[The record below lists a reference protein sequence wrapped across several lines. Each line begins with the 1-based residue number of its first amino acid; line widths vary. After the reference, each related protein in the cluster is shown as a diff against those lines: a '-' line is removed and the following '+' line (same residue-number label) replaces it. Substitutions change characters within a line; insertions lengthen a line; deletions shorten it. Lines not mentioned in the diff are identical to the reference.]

1 MRSYLIVDDN
11 RALAENLAEI
21 VRDLG
26 DEALVAGSGAEALAL
41 LAGKRF
47 DAVLTDMRMPVM
59 DGAELVRE
67 VRRVDPGL
75 PVIVI
80 TAFFRDAGLRA
91 VESEGPLAVL
101 PKPVPVA
108 QLVHLLQVARRRGRL
123 VLVED
128 DAVFAENLGEIL
140 RERGFSVVRV
150 QAVGEIDGLA
160 EDRPLLAVVDLR
172 LPGAPDGEAVRRLAE
187 RYPGLPLLVA
197 TGYRDLVPPEGAVG
211 LFVKP
216 FDPGQLLEAIERVY
230 ERAAHA

>member
-26 DEALVAGSGAEALAL
+26 DEALVAGSGEEALAL
-41 LAGKRF
+41 LGQQRF

-75 PVIVI
+75 PVIAI
-80 TAFFRDAGLRA
+80 TAFFGDAGIRA
-91 VESEGPLAVL
+91 VEGQGALAVL

-108 QLVHLLQVARRRGRL
+108 QLVHLLGVAKRQGRL

-128 DAVFAENLGEIL
+128 DAVLADNLGEIL
-140 RERGFSVVRV
+140 RERGFSVVRL
-150 QAVGEIDGLA
+150 QTVGEIDSLA
-160 EDRPLLAVVDLR
+160 SDRPLLAVVDLR
-172 LPGAPDGEAVRRLAE
+172 LPGAPDGEALRKLGE
-187 RYPGLPLLVA
+187 RFPGLPLLVA
-197 TGYRDLVPPEGAVG
+197 TGYSELAALDGATR
-211 LFVKP
+211 LFLKP
-216 FDPGQLLEAIERVY
+216 FDPGELLKAVEGVY
-230 ERAAHA
+230 EGRAHA